1 MFHICLACVGGEGHV
16 SDTLEIVG
24 DKEVCLTIDEDKE
37 VCLTIDEDKE
47 VCFTIDEANL
57 SEILESLDET

>member
-1 MFHICLACVGGEGHV
+1 M

-37 VCLTIDEDKE
+37 VCFTIDED
-47 VCFTIDEANL
+47 NL